1 MNMGIVKCMLLAAN
15 GMTDFCKVGSRH
27 LTRTSMEAVK
37 KKSTENVFYFIY
49 LSDSLCLLH
58 FRYPGQAPVNE
69 GSQSSPTS

>member
-37 KKSTENVFYFIY
+37 KKKALKMYFI
-49 LSDSLCLLH
+49 S
-58 FRYPGQAPVNE
+58 FIYPTPFAFYILDIQAKLR
-69 GSQSSPTS
+69 

>member
-1 MNMGIVKCMLLAAN
+1 MNMGIVKCMLLAVN

-27 LTRTSMEAVK
+27 LTRTSVEAVK

-49 LSDSLCLLH
+49 LSNSLCLLH
-58 FRYPGQAPVNE
+58 FRYPGHAPVNE

>member
-37 KKSTENVFYFIY
+37 KKK
-49 LSDSLCLLH
+49 H
-58 FRYPGQAPVNE
+58 
-69 GSQSSPTS
+69 